1 VGVSATE
8 RLSGAANGEVR
19 HRDIVTTWWAAV
31 TMAAEDG
38 PADQKLTD
46 LSLALI
52 VRCLKPLSAADI
64 VAVSQTC
71 VQLRSAAL
79 DDSQLWRPIFKA
91 KWNLPPDDGSPKP
104 LGWLCQEY
112 RAREHLMS
120 ILPQLPGQCVAGEWG
135 TVMAVT
141 SAFGRLLFTG
151 QPVDV
156 TCATLS
162 HHCAGAS
169 LVQACVTVAAAVERG
184 DATNHARKAF
194 NVIAMV
200 LPAWLQCVHQDSAE
214 RQSALVA
221 LASDLNQNLQN
232 PKLPDNWRVSVAG
245 LLASIQR
252 SIWFTGSPGPPIAI
266 AWLSRP
272 FSVINA

>member
-1 VGVSATE
+1 
-8 RLSGAANGEVR
+8 VR
-19 HRDIVTTWWAAV
+19 FF
-31 TMAAEDG
+31 
-38 PADQKLTD
+38 Q
-46 LSLALI
+46 
-52 VRCLKPLSAADI
+52 
-64 VAVSQTC
+64 
-71 VQLRSAAL
+71 
-79 DDSQLWRPIFKA
+79 
-91 KWNLPPDDGSPKP
+91 
-104 LGWLCQEY
+104 
-112 RAREHLMS
+112 
-120 ILPQLPGQCVAGEWG
+120 
-135 TVMAVT
+135 
-141 SAFGRLLFTG
+141 
-151 QPVDV
+151 
-156 TCATLS
+156 
-162 HHCAGAS
+162 
-169 LVQACVTVAAAVERG
+169 
-184 DATNHARKAF
+184 TNHARKAF